1 MSSVYLAKR
10 HTAGICILATPTGQ
24 YLQVHNWPYTNHIIN
39 WQCFLFQI
47 SAFARHS
54 SDYLSRLEMKT
65 KRYQKQHYRVPLC
78 NSMLESSTSLTLP
91 FLFPFIFLFFQFYT
105 HLVGRS
111 WSLKIDTFNIFLEK
125 IRITY
130 KKWWIMMMLKILL
143 LYSCYSYYFVFL
155 CTNTKLTR
163 N

>member
-10 HTAGICILATPTGQ
+10 HTAGICILATPTGLANI
-24 YLQVHNWPYTNHIIN
+24 YKYTTGRINHIIN

-47 SAFARHS
+47 SAFARHP

-65 KRYQKQHYRVPLC
+65 KRYQRQHYRVPLC

-91 FLFPFIFLFFQFYT
+91 FLFPFLFLFFQFYT
-105 HLVGRS
+105 HLVGRR

-125 IRITY
+125 ICIPY
-130 KKWWIMMMLKILL
+130 EEWWIMRMLKILFLFL
-143 LYSCYSYYFVFL
+143 LFL
-155 CTNTKLTR
+155 LFCFSLH
-163 N
+163 